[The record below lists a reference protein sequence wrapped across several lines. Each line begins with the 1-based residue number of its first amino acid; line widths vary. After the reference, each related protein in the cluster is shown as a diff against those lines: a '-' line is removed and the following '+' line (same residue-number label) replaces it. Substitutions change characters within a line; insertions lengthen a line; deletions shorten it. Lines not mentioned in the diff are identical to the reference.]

1 MSDRQPPAPYW
12 FYHEY
17 LDEARRFRIH
27 RVEADTEHDARR
39 LHKQACEFRWVTHH
53 VEPSV
58 SSLYTKDQGTQR
70 ALVPGHRPDDAYH
83 TQVAP
88 TQMPPYLRQQL
99 GNLKGALGETDL

>member
-1 MSDRQPPAPYW
+1 MYW

-27 RVEADTEHDARR
+27 RVNVDSEQDARR
-39 LHKQACEFRWVTHH
+39 LHRQACEFAWVTHH

-58 SSLYTKDQGTQR
+58 SSLFTKVDGTQR
-70 ALVPGHRPDDAYH
+70 ALVPGQRPGDRYH

-88 TQMPPYLRQQL
+88 CPPPPYLRERI
-99 GNLKGALGETDL
+99 NALKGRLGETDL